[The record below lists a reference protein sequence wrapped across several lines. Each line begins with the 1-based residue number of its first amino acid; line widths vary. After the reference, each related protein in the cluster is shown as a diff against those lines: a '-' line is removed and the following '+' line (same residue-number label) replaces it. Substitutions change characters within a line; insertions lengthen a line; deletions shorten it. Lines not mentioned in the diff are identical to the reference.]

1 MFGTH
6 KQIILAN
13 FTNVGSNQVQQIR
26 KLLRSYDSH
35 LIINKN
41 TLTKKIINMR
51 TQGIEEEEFKYLE
64 E

>member
-41 TLTKKIINMR
+41 TLTKKVINMR

>member
-13 FTNVGSNQVQQIR
+13 FTNVGSNQIQQIR

-51 TQGIEEEEFKYLE
+51 TQGIEDEEFKYLE

>member
-13 FTNVGSNQVQQIR
+13 FTNVGSNQIQQIS

-51 TQGIEEEEFKYLE
+51 TQGIEDEEFKYLE